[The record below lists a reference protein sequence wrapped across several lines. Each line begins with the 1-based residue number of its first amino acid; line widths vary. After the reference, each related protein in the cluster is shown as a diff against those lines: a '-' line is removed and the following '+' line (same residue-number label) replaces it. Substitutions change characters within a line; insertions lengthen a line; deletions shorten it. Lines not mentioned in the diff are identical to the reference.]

1 MVSRAGLCRGC
12 FDRDLRTFGLGEP
25 GLVLKSRGHGTVADF
40 VRIAEFVE
48 FEQFGRQ
55 RFAAGVAL
63 ALLLVDAHPQFG
75 GFRHSSK
82 LPLYRRTLRQARQP
96 VVLRASIARDGASF
110 FVVVNYRHD
119 YNIVVNTNLDDR
131 VVDSQSIDWLA
142 VRDLPGILPTQQ
154 RRSQETTVAL
164 LEAAAAMLRERSLDE
179 LSLEDLC
186 QCVGVT
192 SGAFYGRF
200 ESKDAFFSALMS
212 LAARRALAALR
223 AAVSDEDNLGT
234 GLEEACR
241 RIVEVAVDVVRRNV
255 GVVRA
260 AAQYESVY
268 PERWGTVGAAG
279 SAMVDL
285 AKPLLLARMGRGR
298 VAAKERSIGFAF
310 QMMFGTLIN
319 AVLHK
324 PKLVSLDEP
333 EMVDRL
339 VLAMFLQLQHE
350 ARADRPAK

>member
-1 MVSRAGLCRGC
+1 MA
-12 FDRDLRTFGLGEP
+12 
-25 GLVLKSRGHGTVADF
+25 ADW
-40 VRIAEFVE
+40 
-48 FEQFGRQ
+48 
-55 RFAAGVAL
+55 
-63 ALLLVDAHPQFG
+63 
-75 GFRHSSK
+75 
-82 LPLYRRTLRQARQP
+82 
-96 VVLRASIARDGASF
+96 
-110 FVVVNYRHD
+110 
-119 YNIVVNTNLDDR
+119 
-131 VVDSQSIDWLA
+131 QSIDWVA

-164 LEAAAAMLRERSLDE
+164 LEAAAVMLHERSLDE
-179 LSLEDLC
+179 LSIEDLC
-186 QCVGVT
+186 KRVGVT
-192 SGAFYGRF
+192 IGAFYGRF

-212 LAARRALAALR
+212 LAARKTLAAVR
-223 AAVSDEDNLGT
+223 AAVADEDNLGT

-241 RIVEVAVDVVRRNV
+241 RVVEIAVDVVRRNV

-260 AAQYESVY
+260 ASQYESIY
-268 PERWGTVGAAG
+268 PERWGTIRTTG

-333 EMVDRL
+333 EMIDRL

>member
-1 MVSRAGLCRGC
+1 MA
-12 FDRDLRTFGLGEP
+12 
-25 GLVLKSRGHGTVADF
+25 ADW
-40 VRIAEFVE
+40 
-48 FEQFGRQ
+48 
-55 RFAAGVAL
+55 
-63 ALLLVDAHPQFG
+63 
-75 GFRHSSK
+75 
-82 LPLYRRTLRQARQP
+82 
-96 VVLRASIARDGASF
+96 
-110 FVVVNYRHD
+110 
-119 YNIVVNTNLDDR
+119 
-131 VVDSQSIDWLA
+131 QSIDWVT

-164 LEAAAAMLRERSLDE
+164 LEAAAVMLRERSLDE
-179 LSLEDLC
+179 LSIEDLC
-186 QCVGVT
+186 KRVGVT
-192 SGAFYGRF
+192 VGAFYGRF
-200 ESKDAFFSALMS
+200 ENRDAFFSALMS
-212 LAARRALAALR
+212 LAATKALAAVR
-223 AAVSDEDNLGT
+223 AAVADEDNPGT

-241 RIVEVAVDVVRRNV
+241 RIVEVAVNVVRRNV

-260 AAQYESVY
+260 ASQYESIY
-268 PERWGTVGAAG
+268 PERWGTIRTTG

-333 EMVDRL
+333 EMIDRL

-350 ARADRPAK
+350 ARADRSAK